1 MKNKNLFVAILLAF
15 TFLIS
20 GLIGASSI
28 AFAEEAV
35 SYNCKAAL
43 LMDADT
49 GKTVFQKN
57 QTERLQIASMVKIIT
72 LNLIFEEIESGN
84 INYDTEVIA

>member
-35 SYNCKAAL
+35 SSN
-43 LMDADT
+43 
-49 GKTVFQKN
+49 
-57 QTERLQIASMVKIIT
+57 
-72 LNLIFEEIESGN
+72 
-84 INYDTEVIA
+84 

>member
-35 SYNCKAAL
+35 SCNCKAAL

-49 GKTVFQKN
+49 GKTVFQKK
-57 QTERLQIASMVKIIT
+57 S
-72 LNLIFEEIESGN
+72 
-84 INYDTEVIA
+84 D